1 MAGKIFI
8 NYRRDDSAPHAL
20 NVAQYLENI
29 FGRRN
34 IFIDIDRLRAGQKF
48 GAVLEDKLGQCKVML
63 AIIGPSWVDAREP
76 ETGGRRLDN
85 PKDWVRLEIER
96 SVARNIPVI
105 PVLVAGATLPSRSDL
120 PPTLQTLVDH
130 QSAIVTANSFRHE
143 MAGLA
148 RDVAALTA
156 RRSWGRMAA
165 AASALVLGG
174 YVVAHEFG
182 APVWWPPYSWGKP
195 IVTELPELNV
205 PLDEATDVEARSGKS
220 FVDTLADG
228 KPCPMCPEM
237 MVVPAGRFLMGST
250 PSEIRALTKEFPDN
264 VVWFKRRKRHS
275 MR

>member
-1 MAGKIFI
+1 
-8 NYRRDDSAPHAL
+8 
-20 NVAQYLENI
+20 
-29 FGRRN
+29 
-34 IFIDIDRLRAGQKF
+34 
-48 GAVLEDKLGQCKVML
+48 
-63 AIIGPSWVDAREP
+63 
-76 ETGGRRLDN
+76 
-85 PKDWVRLEIER
+85 
-96 SVARNIPVI
+96 
-105 PVLVAGATLPSRSDL
+105 
-120 PPTLQTLVDH
+120 
-130 QSAIVTANSFRHE
+130 

-148 RDVAALTA
+148 RDVAALTE

-182 APVWWPPYSWGKP
+182 APVWWPPYSWGNP

-264 VVWFKRRKRHS
+264 VVWFKRRKRYS